1 MKKIFTFLTAMVA
14 VVAMN
19 AQSVDYELMGFV
31 DNTTDQNIITE
42 LNLGMSDDLNPFVI
56 MLNNGPDVPAAADSV
71 FLDITI
77 EGMPLGSM
85 VMLGS
90 GLASLTAGV
99 GTILSGQNALLTA
112 QEMEEAGLEG
122 SVEFCYTV
130 RIVGTATD
138 PVASNNSACITVTRG
153 TTCINEIAE
162 GEINVFPNPAST
174 YVTVAN
180 AENAQVS
187 VFDMSGRMVANVES
201 ASANETINVANLAK
215 GMYIVRIVDGQNVT
229 TKKISIAR

>member
-90 GLASLTAGV
+90 GLASLTAGA

-130 RIVGTATD
+130 RIVGAATD

-153 TTCINEIAE
+153 TTGINEIAE